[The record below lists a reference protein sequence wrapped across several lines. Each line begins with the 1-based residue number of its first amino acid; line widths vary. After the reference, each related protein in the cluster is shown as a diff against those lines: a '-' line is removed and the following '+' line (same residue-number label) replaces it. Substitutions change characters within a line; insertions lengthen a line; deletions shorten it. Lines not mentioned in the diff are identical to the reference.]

1 MQRVTKTIAEWQKH
15 VDEYKKT
22 SEKLQKRITRS
33 LRTIWV
39 KSEDYKKCEVQ
50 KMIDY
55 AGIFIS
61 IQKSLN
67 NFVIR
72 KILLQ
77 R

>member
-33 LRTIWV
+33 LRTIWL

-55 AGIFIS
+55 AG
-61 IQKSLN
+61 
-67 NFVIR
+67 
-72 KILLQ
+72 
-77 R
+77 

>member
-15 VDEYKKT
+15 VDEYKQI

-55 AGIFIS
+55 AGTLIS
-61 IQKSLN
+61 IQKSL
-67 NFVIR
+67 
-72 KILLQ
+72 K
-77 R
+77 

>member
-1 MQRVTKTIAEWQKH
+1 MQRVTKTITEWQKH

-33 LRTIWV
+33 LRTIWL

-55 AGIFIS
+55 AG
-61 IQKSLN
+61 
-67 NFVIR
+67 
-72 KILLQ
+72 
-77 R
+77 